1 MSIELLNQIFELCIV
16 PLIGVLTA
24 YFTAFVRKKT
34 KEISA
39 EHNDEKMVK
48 YINLLSQTI
57 TDCVTATNQ
66 TYVDSLKGENAFD
79 AEAQKKALEKTYQSV
94 MTVLSEE
101 AIKYLTTIY
110 GDLNEYIYT
119 KIESEVKTQKKGA

>member
-1 MSIELLNQIFELCIV
+1 MSIELLNQIFELCII

-24 YFTAFVRKKT
+24 YFTAFVKKKT
-34 KEISA
+34 REIA
-39 EHNDEKMVK
+39 DEYNDDKMIK
-48 YINLLSQTI
+48 YVNLLSQTI

-79 AEAQKKALEKTYQSV
+79 VDAQKKALEKTYQSV

-101 AIKYLTTIY
+101 ATKYLTTVY
-110 GDLNEYIYT
+110 GDLEEYIYT